1 MKYSFTKIDQDTTEL
16 SYKDKKFF
24 IKRDI
29 DLLTKMESLPSR
41 ARIRMSKDLAKEGM
55 TFEDLEVKKVVGN
68 KTTIDKTNL
77 MRVEQTYQDIVANEI
92 LTEITQKYTHM
103 SFVELLN
110 DIEINISEQGA
121 EEREKFIK
129 EFLGALREEK
139 TPSIEKA

>member
-77 MRVEQTYQDIVANEI
+77 MRVEQTYQDMVANEI
-92 LTEITQKYTHM
+92 LSEITQKYTHM
-103 SFVELLN
+103 SFVELLT

-121 EEREKFIK
+121 EERETFIR

>member
-77 MRVEQTYQDIVANEI
+77 MRVEQTYQDMVANEI
-92 LTEITQKYTHM
+92 LSEITQKYTHM
-103 SFVELLN
+103 SFVELLT

-139 TPSIEKA
+139 TPSIEKI